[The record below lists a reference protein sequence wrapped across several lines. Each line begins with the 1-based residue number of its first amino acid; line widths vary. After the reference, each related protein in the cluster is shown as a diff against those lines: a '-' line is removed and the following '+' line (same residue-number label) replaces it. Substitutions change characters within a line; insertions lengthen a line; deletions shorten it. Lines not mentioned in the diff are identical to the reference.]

1 MILSREEVEHIALLA
16 RLELSEEEI
25 TRYQQQLS
33 AILDHIAKLQALDTS
48 RIQPTSGVLPP
59 RARLRSDEPRA
70 GLSQEQALDNAPDI
84 ENRQFRVPPVL
95 E

>member
-1 MILSREEVEHIALLA
+1 MTLSREEVEHIALLA
-16 RLELSEEEI
+16 RLELSEEEK

-33 AILDHIAKLQALDTS
+33 AILDHIAQLQALETS
-48 RIQPTSGVLPP
+48 HIQPTSGVLPP
-59 RARLRSDEPRA
+59 STRLRSDEPNE
-70 GLSQEQALDNAPDI
+70 GLSREQALENAPDV